1 MLAYQPVLPILKPV
15 FVLALSKIISK
26 LSNVDK
32 VLMFNYHFCLFN
44 ICLSGTDSYIIQIF
58 KSTLESSEFI
68 VGNSLF
74 HTVFTTL
81 ATFSPNYE
89 NTTITTLRYSVHRT
103 YKLVLY
109 VWLRLKRWHHDKG
122 KSRTTEGGRADGW
135 FLVPGSV
142 AAGTRYLQVIVLK
155 LIV

>member
-1 MLAYQPVLPILKPV
+1 MSIHAGIPVLPIFKPV

-81 ATFSPNYE
+81 AKFSPNYGTKILLLLHYGTPYTVPT
-89 NTTITTLRYSVHRT
+89 NWYSM
-103 YKLVLY
+103 Y
-109 VWLRLKRWHHDKG
+109 G
-122 KSRTTEGGRADGW
+122 CG
-135 FLVPGSV
+135 
-142 AAGTRYLQVIVLK
+142 
-155 LIV
+155 